1 MNPAPQN
8 RDVWRFDGDLAALL
22 RQEPSPLPRT
32 VLYLLVALFILVL
45 AWAAFGTLDIVA
57 VTHGKLVPQSFVK
70 IVQPAEGGV
79 VREILVKDGD
89 AVLEGQTLVRM
100 DTRLSDAD
108 VATVQD
114 ELDRRRLQLRR
125 IDAELAS
132 SPFVRARDDPP
143 ELAAQ
148 MAAQMHARRQAY
160 ADAVAA
166 EQAVRA
172 RSVHDLER
180 AAEIETKLRQTAPIY
195 REQARAW
202 EQLAREGYAGRLLA
216 LDRQRSHLEAE
227 QELKAHGRTVESL
240 KATIAQADKRI
251 AQLKSTYRQQLHEE
265 RVEAQAQYRRLQQD
279 REKHRHRNALLE
291 LKAPQAGIVK
301 DLVAHA
307 SGTVLAPGTV
317 VLTLVPQDEPLLA
330 EVWVTNADAGF
341 VQPHQRARVKIA
353 AYPFQKYGLVDGSVE
368 TISADAEDTR
378 GARERQ
384 APADLA
390 YRARVRLAVDH
401 VLSDGRRLRLVSGM
415 AVTAEVHIGTRT
427 VLEYLLSPIQKV
439 GAEAARER

>member
-1 MNPAPQN
+1 MSSDPEPG
-8 RDVWRFDGDLAALL
+8 DTSRFTGDLAALL

-32 VLYLLVALFILVL
+32 ILYLLLALFLLAL
-45 AWAAFGTLDIVA
+45 AWAAFGKLDIVA

-108 VATVQD
+108 VTTVQY

-125 IDAELAS
+125 IDAELAGA
-132 SPFVRARDDPP
+132 PFARARGDPA
-143 ELAAQ
+143 ELTAQ

-160 ADAVAA
+160 ADALAA

-172 RSVHDLER
+172 RSVHDLES
-180 AAEIETKLRQTAPIY
+180 ATEIETKLKQTAPIY

-227 QELKAHGRTVESL
+227 QELKAHGRTIESL
-240 KATIAQADKRI
+240 KATISQAEKRV
-251 AQLKSTYRQQLHEE
+251 AQLRSTYRQQLHEE
-265 RVEAQAQYRRLQQD
+265 RVEAQAHYRRLQQD

-291 LKAPQAGIVK
+291 LKAPQAGVVK

-307 SGTVLAPGTV
+307 PGTVLAPGTV
-317 VLTLVPQDEPLLA
+317 VLTLVPQNEPLLA

-341 VQPHQRARVKIA
+341 VQPEQMARVKVA
-353 AYPFQKYGLVDGSVE
+353 AYPFQKYGLLDATVE
-368 TISADAEDTR
+368 TISADAQDKR
-378 GARERQ
+378 GTSEG
-384 APADLA
+384 PTPVELA
-390 YRARVRLAVDH
+390 YRARVRLPADH
-401 VLSDGRRLRLVSGM
+401 VSAQGRRLRLVSGM

-439 GAEAARER
+439 AAEAARER